1 MKIPFH
7 PQSTF
12 DAVLAAPAPAPLDPE
27 LHMDLHVDLR
37 LRLVAELCR
46 ANALAAIK
54 LAGSGHMGSSL
65 SALDLFTWLHF
76 KVMNTLA
83 LSAGHPDRDIFF
95 SSKGHDA
102 PGYYAVLHAAG
113 RVQQDM
119 LLALRRRGGLE
130 GHPVVGQPGIE
141 AGTGSLGMGLS
152 KGAGMAEAK
161 ALLGRGGR
169 VFVLTGDGE
178 LQEGQNYEALRR
190 AAARGLGRLVAVVDC
205 NRVQSD
211 RSVEDTAPLGD
222 LGAKFA
228 SFGWAVETCDGHGF
242 RALDAALARLD
253 QHKDKPKAIIAET
266 IKGRGVSFMEHPRA
280 LAEGHG
286 LYRWH
291 SGAPTD
297 ELFCSAHAEVT
308 ARVDALALELGLALP
323 APLLVDRPEPQA
335 PTPTTATPATATPT
349 TSATATA
356 TPAVSSAVSPGN
368 VAAAYGR
375 ALAELG
381 AQRPEL
387 VVLDGDLAGDCRLDE
402 FRARFPERFF
412 EIGIAEQDMVSA
424 AGGMALQGL
433 LPVVNSFAAFLASRA
448 NEQIYANACE
458 GTKIIYACH
467 YGGLLP
473 AAAGM
478 SHQSVR
484 DVSLLG
490 AIPGFLVVEPSDE
503 QETADLLAYLVHE
516 AKGPAA
522 IRLHLGPSPAQLPFP
537 PRRGLKAGQ
546 GTLLEG
552 SSQADPTA
560 LVFAY
565 GPVFLAEVVKAAE
578 ACADLHV
585 GVIAMPWLNRIDA
598 DWLEKILRG
607 VAHIFVVDDH
617 SLVGGLGSALLAA
630 LHAGGLLTGRSFTAM
645 GVEGLPACGQ
655 AAEVLRAH
663 GLDGMSLAA
672 RIRVQIEGHG
682 GTVHAR

>member
-7 PQSTF
+7 PTSTF
-12 DAVLAAPAPAPLDPE
+12 AAVLAA
-27 LHMDLHVDLR
+27 HVPNEQR
-37 LRLVAELCR
+37 LGLVAELCR
-46 ANALAAIK
+46 ANALAVIK
-54 LAGSGHMGSSL
+54 LAGSGHVGSSL

-76 KVMNTLA
+76 QVMNTFSLQ
-83 LSAGHPDRDIFF
+83 AGHPERDIFF

-113 RVQQDM
+113 RVPQDM
-119 LLALRRRGGLE
+119 LLALRRRGGME

-190 AAARGLGRLVAVVDC
+190 AAARGLGNLVAVVDL

-228 SFGWAVETCDGHGF
+228 AFGWAVERCDGHDF
-242 RALDAALARLD
+242 RALDAALVRLERD
-253 QHKDKPKAIIAET
+253 ADRPKAIIAET
-266 IKGRGVSFMEHPRA
+266 LKGRGVSFMEHPRA
-280 LAEGHG
+280 LAEAGG

-291 SGAPTD
+291 SGAPAD
-297 ELFCSAHAEVT
+297 DLFLAAHGEVA
-308 ARVDALALELGLALP
+308 ARVDALALELGLVLP
-323 APLLVDRPEPQA
+323 APLLVDRPEP
-335 PTPTTATPATATPT
+335 PTCSTTTP
-349 TSATATA
+349 S
-356 TPAVSSAVSPGN
+356 GN

-387 VVLDGDLAGDCRLDE
+387 VVLDGDLAGDCRLDG

-433 LPVVNSFAAFLASRA
+433 LPVVNSFAAFLVSRA

-516 AKGPAA
+516 AHGPAA

-537 PRRGLKAGQ
+537 PRRKLKPGQ
-546 GTLLEG
+546 GTLLTTPTTLTTLTTPPPPG
-552 SSQADPTA
+552 QADPTA

-565 GPVFLAEVVKAAE
+565 GPVLLAEAVQAAA

-585 GVIAMPWLNRIDA
+585 GVMAMPWLNRIDT
-598 DWLEKILRG
+598 DWLGDILRG
-607 VAHIFVVDDH
+607 VAHVFVVDDH
-617 SLVGGLGSALLAA
+617 SPVGGLGSALLSS
-630 LHAGGLLTGRSFTAM
+630 LHAGGLLCGRSFTAL

-655 AAEVLRAH
+655 AAEVLCAH
-663 GLDGMSLAA
+663 GLDGASLAG
-672 RIRVQIEGHG
+672 RIRAVVTASAPEASGGAAHG
-682 GTVHAR
+682 R